1 VFLSHGLDERSE
13 IRVWSRAVAATLL
26 AGVVAKLLL
35 TPSGALAV
43 VSLFGRIASLLISV
57 AGYFVVQRSVIAG
70 IVLREATLIAIT
82 WLIDR

>member
-1 VFLSHGLDERSE
+1 M
-13 IRVWSRAVAATLL
+13 AATLL